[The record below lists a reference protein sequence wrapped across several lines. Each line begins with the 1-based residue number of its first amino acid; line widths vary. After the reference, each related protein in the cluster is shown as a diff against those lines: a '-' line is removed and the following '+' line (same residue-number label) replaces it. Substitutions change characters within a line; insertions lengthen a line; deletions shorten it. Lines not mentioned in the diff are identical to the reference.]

1 MAQTRDLIYDVEGG
15 SVAVLTFEAPSS
27 HAKCPKWATVRALL
41 SAHYEDVDD
50 MRIDASYLSHEG
62 EATEADI
69 AYALR
74 CIETN
79 SFAS

>member
-1 MAQTRDLIYDVEGG
+1 MTTTDDLIYSIEP
-15 SVAVLTFEAPSS
+15 SRIAVLTFETPSS
-27 HAKCPKWATVRALL
+27 RGTGRLKWATVKAVIEFGD
-41 SAHYEDVDD
+41 AEDDRV
-50 MRIDASYLSHEG
+50 DASYLSHEG
-62 EATEADI
+62 EATESDI

>member
-1 MAQTRDLIYDVEGG
+1 MTTANDPIYDIEP
-15 SVAVLTFEAPSS
+15 SRIAVLTFETPSS
-27 HAKCPKWATVRALL
+27 RGTGRVKFATVKAVIRLGDL
-41 SAHYEDVDD
+41 DD
-50 MRIDASYLSHEG
+50 DQVDASYLSHEG

-69 AYALR
+69 AYAIR